1 MYRIIRSCVGV
12 NRHLFDSFIHAKIL
26 VQSIKTKSVNKAEN
40 ALFTVQKNEE
50 MEDYHYNNTDL

>member
-1 MYRIIRSCVGV
+1 MGV